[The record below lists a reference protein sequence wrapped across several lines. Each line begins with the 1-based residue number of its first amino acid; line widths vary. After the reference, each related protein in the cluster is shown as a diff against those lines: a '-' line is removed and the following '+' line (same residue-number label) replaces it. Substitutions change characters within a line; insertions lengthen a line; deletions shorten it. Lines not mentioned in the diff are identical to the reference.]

1 MFQFTGC
8 IGIRVHI
15 ADLLEFQAAL
25 QRERIVEPAPN
36 EEAALGVHIAAGKV
50 LDLLTICKARLNDLR
65 CAQQLGRKA
74 AGLCLA
80 QPSARVGQPQ
90 CKQIQHAHLHHI
102 RLGGCYRDLRPGVGV
117 HYIIC
122 GTCNG
127 AAHHIHDGQHRHAAA
142 LGQLERCQRVAGL
155 AGLADDDD
163 QIVLFQNGVPV
174 TELAGNV
181 HLSGHTGQ
189 RFDGRFAHH
198 TGMHSRT
205 AAHQMHPANT
215 AQHFIGQLRDAQH
228 RQSVLYTGADR
239 GHNGRRLLV
248 DLLEHKV
255 GIAALFGSFHIPVR
269 RQLLALHR
277 LTKFVVEVDALCGA
291 DGHIP
296 FFQHAVF
303 PGILEQCRNIRS
315 HKVFAL
321 APADDQRAFP
331 LDCKNGVRVIPEQ
344 HGQRI
349 AAAHLGKRLLQCT
362 QRVTGIA
369 AVDQLY
375 QHFGV
380 RLTLE
385 GIAFC
390 GQALLEQAVI
400 FNDAIVHNA
409 HTRGRMR
416 VAVHIAGL
424 AMGSPAGVADAAE
437 ALCQLLRRQLFPQGG
452 EPSFAFYH
460 ADAAVQR
467 KRYTGGVVPAI
478 LQLFQTIQQHVLRTA
493 LTDITNNAA
502 HTKHLHTDRSRA
514 KKRSDLQSAS

>member
-1 MFQFTGC
+1 MNYADIKKIDVANGEGVRVSLFVSGCNHHCKGCFNQCAWDFNYGNKFT
-8 IGIRVHI
+8 
-15 ADLLEFQAAL
+15 EK
-25 QRERIVEPAPN
+25 
-36 EEAALGVHIAAGKV
+36 EEQKIIEYMDHDYIE
-50 LDLLTICKARLNDLR
+50 
-65 CAQQLGRKA
+65 
-74 AGLCLA
+74 GLSL
-80 QPSARVGQPQ
+80 
-90 CKQIQHAHLHHI
+90 
-102 RLGGCYRDLRPGVGV
+102 LGGEP
-117 HYIIC
+117 
-122 GTCNG
+122 
-127 AAHHIHDGQHRHAAA
+127 
-142 LGQLERCQRVAGL
+142 LE
-155 AGLADDDD
+155 
-163 QIVLFQNGVPV
+163 
-174 TELAGNV
+174 
-181 HLSGHTGQ
+181 
-189 RFDGRFAHH
+189 
-198 TGMHSRT
+198 
-205 AAHQMHPANT
+205 
-215 AQHFIGQLRDAQH
+215 
-228 RQSVLYTGADR
+228 
-239 GHNGRRLLV
+239 
-248 DLLEHKV
+248 
-255 GIAALFGSFHIPVR
+255 
-269 RQLLALHR
+269 HR
-277 LTKFVVEVDALCGA
+277 LTKFIVEADALCGA

-467 KRYTGGVVPAI
+467 KRHTGGVVPAI
-478 LQLFQTIQQHVLRTA
+478 LQLFQTIQQHRRFQARGISPLR
-493 LTDITNNAA
+493 
-502 HTKHLHTDRSRA
+502 KGGCR
-514 KKRSDLQSAS
+514 

>member
-1 MFQFTGC
+1 M
-8 IGIRVHI
+8 
-15 ADLLEFQAAL
+15 
-25 QRERIVEPAPN
+25 
-36 EEAALGVHIAAGKV
+36 K
-50 LDLLTICKARLNDLR
+50 LTIDQIPCDLDPSQR
-65 CAQQLGRKA
+65 IALDYDAQ
-74 AGLCLA
+74 
-80 QPSARVGQPQ
+80 
-90 CKQIQHAHLHHI
+90 
-102 RLGGCYRDLRPGVGV
+102 D
-117 HYIIC
+117 
-122 GTCNG
+122 
-127 AAHHIHDGQHRHAAA
+127 
-142 LGQLERCQRVAGL
+142 
-155 AGLADDDD
+155 LAD
-163 QIVLFQNGVPV
+163 VRS
-174 TELAGNV
+174 GNK
-181 HLSGHTGQ
+181 GHALRLRLPATRTNDRIFGFAAEPYTGQ
-189 RFDGRFAHH
+189 RFNGRFAHH

-228 RQSVLYTGADR
+228 RQSVLHTGADR

-277 LTKFVVEVDALCGA
+277 LTKFVVKADALCGA

-321 APADDQRAFP
+321 APAHDEGALL
-331 LDCKNGVRVIPEQ
+331 LDGVDGVRLFPEQ
-344 HGQRI
+344 HAQRI
-349 AAAHLGKRLLQCT
+349 AAPHHRQRLPQGCQRALLGL
-362 QRVTGIA
+362 GA
-369 AVDQLY
+369 AEVVDELD

-400 FNDAIVHNA
+400 FNDAIVDDA
-409 HTRGRMR
+409 HPRGRVR

-467 KRYTGGVVPAI
+467 KRHTGGVVPAI
-478 LQLFQTIQQHVLRTA
+478 LQLFQPIQQHILCIA

-514 KKRSDLQSAS
+514 KRRSDIQSAS